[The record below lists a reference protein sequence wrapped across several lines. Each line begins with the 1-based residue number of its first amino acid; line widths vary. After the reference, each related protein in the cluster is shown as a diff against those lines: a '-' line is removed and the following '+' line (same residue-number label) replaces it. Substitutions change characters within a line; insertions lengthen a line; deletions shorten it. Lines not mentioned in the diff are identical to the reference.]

1 MTQSGLRDILDR
13 FWYRKKNAEVRI
25 TDPCGWTTVIN
36 NQCLLDYNVQGIKSP
51 WYWAHKSVIDNS
63 QMFDFFSCCLIPSNL
78 PFFFFKWNKFHLWAP
93 KETFPRAPFLMDQ
106 SHTQKKHHCVFGK
119 RQWGPQGKLRNWGRP
134 APYFVHLSMLK
145 ECLGRLRLLP
155 IVRMSKPYRKVKMPF
170 EWLHRF
176 CSVLLGFARLLSP
189 WVLFTS
195 LEMQMEGKC

>member
-36 NQCLLDYNVQGIKSP
+36 NQCLLDYNVQGIESP

-106 SHTQKKHHCVFGK
+106 SHTQKKASLCIWKETMGATGEAEKLGEASSLFCPPKHAKGVFGQTSATAYCAYVK
-119 RQWGPQGKLRNWGRP
+119 ALQEGKDAFWMASP
-134 APYFVHLSMLK
+134 
-145 ECLGRLRLLP
+145 
-155 IVRMSKPYRKVKMPF
+155 
-170 EWLHRF
+170 
-176 CSVLLGFARLLSP
+176 VLLGFARLLSP